1 MNSLFALMNNEISY
15 SINEHESK
23 LMNIFIVLRQGG
35 IQVLLI
41 RPLEVWNQENL

>member
-1 MNSLFALMNNEISY
+1 MNMKVNLL
-15 SINEHESK
+15 